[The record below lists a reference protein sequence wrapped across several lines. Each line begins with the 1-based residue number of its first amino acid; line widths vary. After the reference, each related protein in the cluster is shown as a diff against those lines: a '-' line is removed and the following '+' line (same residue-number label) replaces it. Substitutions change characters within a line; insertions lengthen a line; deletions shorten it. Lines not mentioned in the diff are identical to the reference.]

1 MKITTS
7 IKIIFS
13 VLLVVTQLNAAEKWE
28 GSDSFDSVAKW
39 KNFVKQGPNG
49 EYGQIFILGGQAVY
63 SATLPTYDNAACWAW
78 GSTKKWTVIPT
89 GRSWEINQD
98 AIFPETSPSATY
110 SDVGIGFALYAEA
123 GTGSYRA
130 VWARLVASYS
140 SSEIQSVLQAESDFN
155 FEARPSSTGGGPV
168 EESGDVSIGS
178 RRFTLVFRHDAL
190 SRIDTFRVKDPNTGN
205 VLYERIDPSTLSQAK
220 DCVVGPWIS
229 IDRYAT
235 WPAGSTYLAA
245 DNWILRSITPDP
257 INLNSKTSTSNGVNY
272 TVAVTALGM
281 TGTKL
286 TGTVALTVGSASA
299 SLPITGSIDKNGYFV
314 LTAKGTGSNKGFGC
328 VLLYDVA
335 TGTYLTSK
343 NTVTAPKQTA
353 IKF

>member
-1 MKITTS
+1 MKKSILIT
-7 IKIIFS
+7 IILGVFFGAI
-13 VLLVVTQLNAAEKWE
+13 QLPAAEKWE
-28 GSDSFDSVAKW
+28 GSDSFDSVVKW
-39 KNFVKQGPNG
+39 KNFVKQGSNG

-89 GRSWEINQD
+89 GRSWEINQE
-98 AIFPETSPSATY
+98 AIFPETSPGATY
-110 SDVGIGFALYAEA
+110 SEVGIGFALA
-123 GTGSYRA
+123 GEGRV
-130 VWARLVASYS
+130 VWARLVGSYDS
-140 SSEIQSVLQAESDFN
+140 SKIQSVLQAESDFN
-155 FEARPSSTGGGPV
+155 FEVRPSSAGGGPL
-168 EESGDVSIGS
+168 EESGDVPIGS

-257 INLNSKTSTSNGVNY
+257 INLNPETSTANGVAY
-272 TVAVTALGM
+272 SVAVTALGM
-281 TGTKL
+281 AGAKL

-314 LTAKGTGSNKGFGC
+314 LTAKGAGASKGFGC

-335 TGTYLTSK
+335 TGTYLISK
-343 NTVTAPKQTA
+343 NTVTAPKQKA